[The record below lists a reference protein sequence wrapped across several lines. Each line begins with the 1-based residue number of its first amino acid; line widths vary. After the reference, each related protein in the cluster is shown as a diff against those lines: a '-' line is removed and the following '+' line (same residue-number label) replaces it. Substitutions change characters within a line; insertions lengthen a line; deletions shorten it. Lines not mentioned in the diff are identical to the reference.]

1 MLVLSPIICKQPT
14 WNPPFTQFLLFG
26 DSILIPSSTQKNT
39 SFIEIKVFHQETHV
53 RHRSPEQQCL
63 MIKRLIISISI
74 YKMVL
79 ISKQISS
86 SFRLFNF
93 FWLLYVLNLRF
104 LSCTYSSFNTRI
116 PCSRHLEKKWRP
128 LPDFRLLFEIMVP
141 KDVSYQ
147 ISCLHHKL
155 KIFFFR
161 YLLSYKLSCGNF
173 DIPWQRDT

>member
-14 WNPPFTQFLLFG
+14 WNPPLTQFLLFG
-26 DSILIPSSTQKNT
+26 DSMT
-39 SFIEIKVFHQETHV
+39 SDPFKHAEEYIFYWNKSIHQETHV

-93 FWLLYVLNLRF
+93 FCLLYVLNLRF
-104 LSCTYSSFNTRI
+104 LSCTFSSFITRI

-147 ISCLHHKL
+147 ISCLHHRL
-155 KIFFFR
+155 KDF
-161 YLLSYKLSCGNF
+161 
-173 DIPWQRDT
+173 